1 MRKKA
6 EQARGSSRPVI
17 NVPWCY
23 LLQVLLSNSSRFAPV
38 MDGTKPTNP
47 VLSKVV
53 LAGVLSQRQKVNP
66 NIFILHSF
74 MAPDQLAWKCED
86 TSVCHT
92 LTALPISEEPTLGTS
107 NRCEHMK
114 LRERRTD
121 IESSPSPEGN
131 KEQIERMPEKTKVK
145 TRVGPRSS
153 TPCIL
158 QNAPDYEA
166 VPLGHSARGA

>member
-6 EQARGSSRPVI
+6 EQARGSRPVI

-53 LAGVLSQRQKVNP
+53 LAGVLSQQQKVNP
-66 NIFILHSF
+66 NIFILHYF

-86 TSVCHT
+86 ISVCHT
-92 LTALPISEEPTLGTS
+92 STALPISEEPTLGTS
-107 NRCEHMK
+107 NRCQHMK
-114 LRERRTD
+114 LRELRTD

-131 KEQIERMPEKTKVK
+131 KEQIERMP
-145 TRVGPRSS
+145 
-153 TPCIL
+153 
-158 QNAPDYEA
+158 
-166 VPLGHSARGA
+166 

>member
-1 MRKKA
+1 MTVTSEEGVKKLLRNWLHQIDPWARLWGIFLTDARRSNSLWAVPFIPGLVGLDWMRKKA

-53 LAGVLSQRQKVNP
+53 LAGVLSQRQKVSP

-74 MAPDQLAWKCED
+74 VAPDQLAWKGED

-107 NRCEHMK
+107 NRC
-114 LRERRTD
+114 
-121 IESSPSPEGN
+121 
-131 KEQIERMPEKTKVK
+131 
-145 TRVGPRSS
+145 
-153 TPCIL
+153 
-158 QNAPDYEA
+158 
-166 VPLGHSARGA
+166 